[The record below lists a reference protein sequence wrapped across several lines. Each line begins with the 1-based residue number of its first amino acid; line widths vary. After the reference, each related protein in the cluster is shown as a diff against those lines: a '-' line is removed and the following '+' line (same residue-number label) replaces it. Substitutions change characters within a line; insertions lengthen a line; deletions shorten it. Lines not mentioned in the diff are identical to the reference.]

1 VKALQGVDGHVE
13 WVEAERP
20 ACDAGQVRIRVAAAG
35 LNRADLLQMKGL
47 YPPPPGAS
55 PYMGLECA
63 GVVEEVGAGADWR
76 VGDRVCALLASG
88 AMAEEVV
95 VDARHVLPV
104 PEGLSLHEAA
114 ALPEVYATAWLNIF
128 QLGGVKAGE
137 KVLVHAGASG
147 VGSAAIQLCKAF
159 GSPVWVSVG
168 SPDRLAYCEALGA
181 AGGVVR
187 NENLDALEGFG
198 PFDVILDP
206 VGASYGELNLKLL
219 ARDGRWVI
227 IGLMGG
233 RKFELDLAQV
243 LGKRLEITGST
254 LRNRDDG
261 FKAELLREL
270 QQQVWPLFAEGRLSP
285 QLVDTYPVEFAQAAY
300 AELETNQV
308 SGKLVMVID
317 PSQACAA
324 KGAQSTPKAFK
335 TSSESAIHWSGHA
348 RAAPHPGSPHAGDLP
363 SATTASHCAN
373 RNRNSP
379 PPGFPVPDPA
389 TPATG

>member
-1 VKALQGVDGHVE
+1 MKALQGVDGHVA

-35 LNRADLLQMKGL
+35 LNRADLLQKAGL

-63 GVVEEVGAGADWR
+63 GIIEEVGAGADWR
-76 VGDRVCALLASG
+76 VGDRVCALLAG
-88 AMAEEVV
+88 GGMAEEVV

-114 ALPEVYATAWLNIF
+114 AIPEVYATAWLNIF
-128 QLGGVKAGE
+128 QLGGLKAGE

-159 GSPVWVSVG
+159 GNPVWVSVG
-168 SPDRLAYCEALGA
+168 SDERLAYCQGLGA

-187 NENLDALEGFG
+187 NANLDALEQLG

-206 VGASYGELNLKLL
+206 VGASYGPLNLKLL

-233 RKFELDLAQV
+233 RKVELDLALV
-243 LGKRLEITGST
+243 LGKRLQVTGST

-270 QQQVWPLFAEGRLSP
+270 GQQVWPLFAEGRLSA
-285 QLVDTYPVEFAQAAY
+285 QLVDTYPVEFAEAAY
-300 AELETNQV
+300 AELESNQV
-308 SGKLVMVID
+308 SGKLVLVID
-317 PSQACAA
+317 
-324 KGAQSTPKAFK
+324 
-335 TSSESAIHWSGHA
+335 SS
-348 RAAPHPGSPHAGDLP
+348 L
-363 SATTASHCAN
+363 
-373 RNRNSP
+373 
-379 PPGFPVPDPA
+379 V
-389 TPATG
+389 

>member
-1 VKALQGVDGHVE
+1 MKALQGEDGHVE

-20 ACDAGQVRIRVAAAG
+20 ALDAGQVRIRVAAAG

-63 GVVEEVGAGADWR
+63 GIIEEVGPGADWR
-76 VGDRVCALLASG
+76 VGERVCALLASG

-128 QLGGVKAGE
+128 QLGAVKAGE

-159 GSPVWVSVG
+159 GNPVYVSVG
-168 SPDRLAYCEALGA
+168 SQDRLAYCEALGA

-187 NENLDALEGFG
+187 NENLDALEGVG

-270 QQQVWPLFAEGRLSP
+270 LQQVWPLFTEGRLSA

-317 PSQACAA
+317 PS
-324 KGAQSTPKAFK
+324 
-335 TSSESAIHWSGHA
+335 
-348 RAAPHPGSPHAGDLP
+348 L
-363 SATTASHCAN
+363 
-373 RNRNSP
+373 
-379 PPGFPVPDPA
+379 V
-389 TPATG
+389 